1 MTRYLVGRLIE
12 FVPLLFGLSAIL
24 FLVLALA
31 PGDPIDLM
39 LASGPRTQ
47 SVDLAELK
55 QAYGLDQPIPIRYVK
70 WLVRLLHGDL
80 GWSLQDRTPVVDL
93 IAERLP
99 RSLVLMGSGLLLAAL
114 VAIPVGI
121 YAALRQYSLADYAV
135 SILSFVGFSVPLFW
149 MGLGLIYIFSVKLR
163 WLPAGGLASASGATG
178 MKGAVDLLLHLVMP
192 MLVIAMYNMAALMR
206 YMRSAM
212 LEVISQ
218 DYIRTARAKGLRPS
232 TVVLRHSVRNALLPV
247 VTVLALMLPGLF
259 GGAPVTESV
268 FSWPGIGQLLVH
280 AVLAGDLVV
289 AQGVLLV
296 LSLMILLSSLLA
308 DVLYALLDPRV
319 RFD

>member
-1 MTRYLVGRLIE
+1 MTRYLAGRLLE
-12 FVPLLFGLSAIL
+12 FVPLLLGLSAIL
-24 FLVLALA
+24 FLILALA

-39 LASGPRTQ
+39 LATGPRTQ
-47 SVDLAELK
+47 PVDLAQLK
-55 QAYGLDQPIPIRYVK
+55 RAYGLDQPIPIRYVK
-70 WLVRLLHGDL
+70 WLGRLLHGDL

-99 RSLVLMGSGLLLAAL
+99 KSLALMGSGLLLAAL
-114 VAIPVGI
+114 VAIPVGV
-121 YAALRQYSLADYAV
+121 YAALRQYSLGDYTV
-135 SILSFVGFSVPLFW
+135 SIVSFVGFSVPLFW

-163 WLPAGGLASASGATG
+163 WLPAGGLAAASGATG
-178 MKGAVDLLLHLVMP
+178 VRGAVDILLHLAMP
-192 MLVIAMYNMAALMR
+192 MIVIAMYNMAALMR
-206 YMRSAM
+206 YTRSAM
-212 LEVISQ
+212 LEVIRQ
-218 DYIRTARAKGLRPS
+218 DYVRTARAKGLGER
-232 TVVLRHSVRNALLPV
+232 TVVLRHSLRNALLPV

-296 LSLMILLSSLLA
+296 LSLMVLLSSLLA
-308 DVLYALLDPRV
+308 DVLYVLLDPRV
-319 RFD
+319 RFE

>member
-1 MTRYLVGRLIE
+1 MTRHLAGRLLE
-12 FVPLLFGLSAIL
+12 FIPLLLGLSAIL
-24 FLVLALA
+24 FLILALA

-39 LASGPRTQ
+39 LATGPRTH
-47 SVDLAELK
+47 SVDLAQLK
-55 QAYGLDQPIPIRYVK
+55 RAYGLDQPIWIRYIK
-70 WLVRLLHGDL
+70 WLGRVLQGDL

-99 RSLVLMGSGLLLAAL
+99 RSLALMGSGLLLATL
-114 VAIPVGI
+114 VAIPVGV

-135 SILSFVGFSVPLFW
+135 SIVSFIGFSVPLFW
-149 MGLGLIYIFSVKLR
+149 MGLGLIYIFSVELR

-178 MKGAVDLLLHLVMP
+178 LMGAVDMLLHLVMP
-192 MLVIAMYNMAALMR
+192 TIVITMYNMAALMR
-206 YMRSAM
+206 YTRSAT
-212 LEVISQ
+212 LEVIHQ
-218 DYIRTARAKGLRPS
+218 DYIRTARAKGLGER
-232 TVVLRHSVRNALLPV
+232 TVVFRHSLRNALLPI
-247 VTVLALMLPGLF
+247 VTVLALLLPGLF

-268 FSWPGIGQLLVH
+268 FSWPGIGQLLVQ

-296 LSLMILLSSLLA
+296 LSLMVLLSSLLA

>member
-1 MTRYLVGRLIE
+1 MTRYLVGRLLE
-12 FVPLLFGLSAIL
+12 FVPLLLGLSAIL
-24 FLVLALA
+24 FLILALA
-31 PGDPIDLM
+31 PGDPLDLM
-39 LASGPRTQ
+39 LATGPRTQ
-47 SVDLAELK
+47 SVDLAQLK
-55 QAYGLDQPIPIRYVK
+55 RAYGLDQPIPIRYVK
-70 WLVRLLHGDL
+70 WLGRLLHGDL

-93 IAERLP
+93 IAQRLP
-99 RSLVLMGSGLLLAAL
+99 KSLALMGSGLLLAAL

-121 YAALRQYSLADYAV
+121 YAALHQYSLGDYAV
-135 SILSFVGFSVPLFW
+135 SIVSFVGFSVPLFW

-163 WLPAGGLASASGATG
+163 WLPAGGLAASGATG
-178 MKGAVDLLLHLVMP
+178 VRGAVDILRHLVMP
-192 MLVIAMYNMAALMR
+192 MIVITMYNMAALMR
-206 YMRSAM
+206 YTRSAM

-218 DYIRTARAKGLRPS
+218 DYVRTARAKGLRER
-232 TVVLRHSVRNALLPV
+232 TVVLRHSLRNALLPV

-296 LSLMILLSSLLA
+296 LSLMVLLSSLLA

>member
-1 MTRYLVGRLIE
+1 MTRYLAGRLLELI
-12 FVPLLFGLSAIL
+12 PLLLGLSAIL
-24 FLVLALA
+24 FLILALA

-39 LASGPRTQ
+39 LATGPRTQ
-47 SVDLAELK
+47 SVDLAQLK
-55 QAYGLDQPIPIRYVK
+55 KAYGLDQPIPVRYVK
-70 WLVRLLHGDL
+70 WLGRLLHGDL

-99 RSLVLMGSGLLLAAL
+99 KSLALMGSGLLLAAL
-114 VAIPVGI
+114 VAIPVGV
-121 YAALRQYSLADYAV
+121 YAALRQYSLGDYAV
-135 SILSFVGFSVPLFW
+135 SVVSFVGFSVPLFW
-149 MGLGLIYIFSVKLR
+149 MGLGLIYLFSVKLR
-163 WLPAGGLASASGATG
+163 WLPAGGLASASAPAGVRG
-178 MKGAVDLLLHLVMP
+178 LVDVLLHLVMP
-192 MLVIAMYNMAALMR
+192 MMVIAMYNMATLMR
-206 YMRSAM
+206 YTRSAM
-212 LEVISQ
+212 LEVIRQ
-218 DYIRTARAKGLRPS
+218 DYIRTARAKGLGER
-232 TVVLRHSVRNALLPV
+232 TVVLRHSLRNALLPV
-247 VTVLALMLPGLF
+247 ITVLALMLPGLF
-259 GGAPVTESV
+259 GGAPVTEAV